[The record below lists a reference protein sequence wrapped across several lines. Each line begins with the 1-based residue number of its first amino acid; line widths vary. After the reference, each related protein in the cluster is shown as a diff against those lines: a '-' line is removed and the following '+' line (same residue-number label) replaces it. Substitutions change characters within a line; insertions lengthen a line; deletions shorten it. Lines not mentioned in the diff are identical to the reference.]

1 MKKLLFLLSFYLL
14 FSPLFGQTPK
24 PSVFVIPPKIKGELS
39 DIQIKF
45 LLITL
50 DDYLSSNFDVSPPPQ
65 NNSGECLTGCN
76 FFQLEIEE
84 KDGDTKLS
92 LRRTSDEYRKKET
105 KLCVSCNTTELN
117 EILKILVG
125 NLVRGRIIEKNI
137 VKDDQHKGVLFLRS
151 VNGAFSWYK
160 KGDEDKDGKYEGEIF
175 NGIPSNEGTLT
186 WPDGEKYTGQWKD
199 GRKNL
204 L

>member
-1 MKKLLFLLSFYLL
+1 MKKLI
-14 FSPLFGQTPK
+14 FSVVLYFVLPPLFGQTSK
-24 PSVFVIPPKIKGELS
+24 PPVFVIPPKIKGELS

-92 LRRTSDEYRKKET
+92 LKRTSD
-105 KLCVSCNTTELN
+105 
-117 EILKILVG
+117 
-125 NLVRGRIIEKNI
+125 
-137 VKDDQHKGVLFLRS
+137 
-151 VNGAFSWYK
+151 
-160 KGDEDKDGKYEGEIF
+160 
-175 NGIPSNEGTLT
+175 
-186 WPDGEKYTGQWKD
+186 
-199 GRKNL
+199 
-204 L
+204 

>member
-117 EILKILVG
+117 EIL
-125 NLVRGRIIEKNI
+125 
-137 VKDDQHKGVLFLRS
+137 
-151 VNGAFSWYK
+151 
-160 KGDEDKDGKYEGEIF
+160 
-175 NGIPSNEGTLT
+175 
-186 WPDGEKYTGQWKD
+186 
-199 GRKNL
+199 
-204 L
+204 